1 MQRRLYKTVTKML
14 DIDMI
19 INLYLTNTL
28 IIYKLNLLHN
38 FLSIFNKGGIFRG
51 ATILENYSR
60 FEKNGKISFLI
71 KTKKNTEIGM

>member
-1 MQRRLYKTVTKML
+1 ML

-28 IIYKLNLLHN
+28 IIYKLNLLK
-38 FLSIFNKGGIFRG
+38 LSIFNKGGIFRG

-71 KTKKNTEIGM
+71 KTKTNTEIGM

>member
-1 MQRRLYKTVTKML
+1 ML

-28 IIYKLNLLHN
+28 IIYKLNLLNN

-51 ATILENYSR
+51 ATILENYYR
-60 FEKNGKISFLI
+60 FEKKRNNKLLD
-71 KTKKNTEIGM
+71 KNKKKY

>member
-28 IIYKLNLLHN
+28 IIYKLNLLK
-38 FLSIFNKGGIFRG
+38 LSIFNKGGIFRG
-51 ATILENYSR
+51 ATILENYFR